1 MLMLVIFHL
10 TLKSQNNEETLLVLI
25 KLQSTKSKLML
36 VFIENYVQNLR
47 LEVM

>member
-10 TLKSQNNEETLLVLI
+10 TLKSKNNGETLLVLI